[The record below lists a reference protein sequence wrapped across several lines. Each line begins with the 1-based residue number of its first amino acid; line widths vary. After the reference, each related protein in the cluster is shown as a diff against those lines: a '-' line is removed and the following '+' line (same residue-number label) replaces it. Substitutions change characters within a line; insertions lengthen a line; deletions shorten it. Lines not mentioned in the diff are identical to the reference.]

1 MRNPGLGSGHSA
13 SPPQAPPAPPAPPA
27 SPPAAAPTRPLRLL
41 ERSASSVKVI
51 DSCGVSH
58 IDAGKAVSCHSHIA
72 CSTHFSSCRPV
83 YSAVDLTSSR
93 GRRSVVRAR
102 KVYAFAL
109 DTCSACCPTGVTH
122 SGRDACADIDHGWSR
137 VEQRGRHMSLCAISE
152 RVRNW
157 SKRTLAV
164 LELDLVFSILCPTW
178 TRGRQMRSDE

>member
-1 MRNPGLGSGHSA
+1 MGI
-13 SPPQAPPAPPAPPA
+13 PQALHSPA
-27 SPPAAAPTRPLRLL
+27 SPASLVARRRTHSTPPPPGAQRVVS
-41 ERSASSVKVI
+41 RS
-51 DSCGVSH
+51 SH
-58 IDAGKAVSCHSHIA
+58 MDAGKAVSCHSHIA

-109 DTCSACCPTGVTH
+109 DICSACCPTGVTH
-122 SGRDACADIDHGWSR
+122 SGRRMRRHRSW
-137 VEQRGRHMSLCAISE
+137 VEQSGTEGEGHRPLCAISE

-164 LELDLVFSILCPTW
+164 LELGSGILHSVSNVDK
-178 TRGRQMRSDE
+178 REANEVR

>member
-1 MRNPGLGSGHSA
+1 MRNPGLGSGHST

-58 IDAGKAVSCHSHIA
+58 MDAGKAVSCHSHIA

-122 SGRDACADIDHGWSR
+122 SGRRMRRHRSW
-137 VEQRGRHMSLCAISE
+137 VEQSGTEGEGHMPLCAISE

-164 LELDLVFSILCPTW
+164 LELGSGILHSVSNVDK
-178 TRGRQMRSDE
+178 REASEVR